1 MKLSSQDTNLVPTKT
16 TPETLLAIIKK
27 VFGNMAEVDLESKK
41 SELVWVLKANMP
53 KKKKKKKNRLLFC
66 NKAFK

>member
-1 MKLSSQDTNLVPTKT
+1 MVPTKT

-41 SELVWVLKANMP
+41 SELV
-53 KKKKKKKNRLLFC
+53 
-66 NKAFK
+66 